1 MKQRPKKPPVPTERM
16 HTIRQDM
23 MTLLDGQTLAA
34 KELSGE
40 LGIPEKE
47 VYDHLTHIQRS
58 MGHREVHLLVEPA
71 VCLKCG
77 FTFKKRDRLSR
88 PGKCPVC
95 RAEQISPP
103 LFSIRK
109 PTD

>member
-1 MKQRPKKPPVPTERM
+1 M

-23 MTLLDGQTLAA
+23 MALLDGRTFSA
-34 KELSGE
+34 KELSAE

-47 VYDHLTHIQRS
+47 VYDHLFHIQRTV
-58 MGHREVHLLVEPA
+58 GHGKDQLIVEPA

-77 FTFKKRDRLSR
+77 FIFKKRDRLTR

-95 RAEQISPP
+95 RGQQISLPV
-103 LFSIRK
+103 FSINRT
-109 PTD
+109 TDE